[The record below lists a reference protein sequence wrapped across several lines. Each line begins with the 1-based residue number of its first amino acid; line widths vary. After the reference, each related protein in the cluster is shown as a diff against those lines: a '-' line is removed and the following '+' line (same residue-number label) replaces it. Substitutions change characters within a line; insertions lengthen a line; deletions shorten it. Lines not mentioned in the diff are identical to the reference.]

1 MGLLKA
7 IGSVKTR
14 WWAITAV
21 AAIVGLAFAANSG
34 KEKQRLPD
42 LDFDPEKTP
51 TMFTDSVETLI
62 SDSGYV
68 RYKIIAPVWYMYS
81 EAKKPNWKFSE
92 GLYMEMYNDT
102 FAITTT
108 AVCDSAVYL
117 EQERLWEFIGNVRII
132 NRAGDRFMTQ
142 HMFWNTQT
150 HKLRSDSF
158 MHIEKPDRVI
168 EGFGFE
174 TDEQL
179 REYTVR
185 RPTMIIPMSQFRQEA
200 PQGEPAAGPAPM
212 PPDPYSPEDV
222 VDDRHHPA
230 QTPGRRP
237 SPPRPGGQPAEL
249 PSATT
254 QQPSNE

>member
-14 WWAITAV
+14 WWAIAAAV
-21 AAIVGLAFAANSG
+21 AIVGLLLATGTG
-34 KEKQRLPD
+34 KQKKRLPD
-42 LDFDPEKTP
+42 LDFDPETTP

-81 EAKKPNWKFSE
+81 EAKEPNWKFND

-117 EQERLWEFIGNVRII
+117 EAERLWEFIGNVRMI

-142 HMFWNTQT
+142 HMYWNTQT

-185 RPTMIIPMSQFRQEA
+185 RPTMIIPMSQFRPSAESDRQPSA
-200 PQGEPAAGPAPM
+200 QSGPAPM
-212 PPDPYSPEDV
+212 PPDPYDPDDIT
-222 VDDRHHPA
+222 DDRHHPSS
-230 QTPGRRP
+230 TPGRRP
-237 SPPRPGGQPAEL
+237 SPPRPGAE
-249 PSATT
+249 PV
-254 QQPSNE
+254 EY